1 MTAESFAPFG
11 RCFSLDVL
19 KSHSGTDAFEDPSSS
34 APIKSGSDAVPFKGG
49 SGAVPIKSGSGA
61 VPIKSGSGAVPSMR
75 RPDAQVLN
83 IRTELRPQI
92 EHAAPESSS
101 LINQGSSR
109 RISLLPAMDVRAA
122 KADAVLQAYLARQRD
137 FPLICCELERHVQ
150 ADQIFIAMQEQQSL
164 VIVSSQERPTHEGL
178 RAFVTEKGQSFLIKK
193 AVWHHGL
200 ICLAAQALYLVIEG
214 GDYANDCHFCS
225 LDERYTIYQDN
236 HEAGNVVKLPS

>member
-61 VPIKSGSGAVPSMR
+61 VPFRR
-75 RPDAQVLN
+75 RPDAEVLN
-83 IRTELRPQI
+83 NRSERRPQI

>member
-1 MTAESFAPFG
+1 
-11 RCFSLDVL
+11 
-19 KSHSGTDAFEDPSSS
+19 
-34 APIKSGSDAVPFKGG
+34 
-49 SGAVPIKSGSGA
+49 
-61 VPIKSGSGAVPSMR
+61 
-75 RPDAQVLN
+75 
-83 IRTELRPQI
+83 
-92 EHAAPESSS
+92 
-101 LINQGSSR
+101 
-109 RISLLPAMDVRAA
+109 
-122 KADAVLQAYLARQRD
+122 LQAYLARQRD

-193 AVWHHGL
+193 GVWHHGL